1 MNFQEPF
8 LKIFLSRDHSGY
20 NCTSTIETI
29 PGIHSDQETMKLIS
43 SSFSAQATAMI
54 RALEAN
60 EPKELRLF
68 DDPITRKVL
77 SPFWR
82 VLVGLLGV
90 PGIGSMILRLREH
103 QFPGVIGNLFCRTR
117 YIDDQLIAA
126 LKEGVEQVVILGAG
140 FDSRAYRI
148 PGVEKTNLYEVD
160 QPAVIVTKGAR
171 LTRVFGRLPAHVVLV
186 PIDFNRQ
193 DLAEVLTRFGFR
205 CNIKSFFIWEGVTQY
220 ILPNAVENTLAFI
233 RKVSATG
240 SKVVF
245 TFIRRDIID
254 GTTPSEDER
263 RVTAMVRRFGTEWI
277 FGIDP
282 KELNTYLEERG
293 FTLIEQIGTQ
303 GYRERYLNPVDRK
316 MEIFSGELTALAKV
330 K

>member
-1 MNFQEPF
+1 
-8 LKIFLSRDHSGY
+8 
-20 NCTSTIETI
+20 
-29 PGIHSDQETMKLIS
+29 MKLTS
-43 SSFSAQATAMI
+43 SSLSAQATAFI

-60 EPKELRLF
+60 EPKEKRLY
-68 DDPITRKVL
+68 DDPVTRRIL

-82 VLVGLLGV
+82 AVLSLMSLPV
-90 PGIGSMILRLREH
+90 IGTIILRIREG

-117 YIDDQLIAA
+117 YIDDQLIVA
-126 LKEGVEQVVILGAG
+126 LNEGIEQVVILGAG

-148 PGVEKTNLYEVD
+148 PYIERANLFEVD
-160 QPAVIVTKGAR
+160 KPATIVAKGAR
-171 LTRVFGRLPAHVVLV
+171 LTRVFGRLPAHVILV
-186 PIDFNRQ
+186 PIDFNQQ
-193 DLAEVLTRFGFR
+193 DLAEVLSRFGFR
-205 CNIKSFFIWEGVTQY
+205 HNIKTFFIWEGVTQY
-220 ILPNAVENTLAFI
+220 ILPEAVENTLSFI
-233 RKVSATG
+233 REVTATG

-263 RVTAMVRRFGTEWI
+263 RITAMVRRFGAEWI

-303 GYRERYLNPVDRK
+303 GYRERYLNPVGRK
-316 MEIFSGELTALAKV
+316 LNIFSGELTALAKV